1 MVFSSNLFLFL
12 FLPVFLACYYAVPFR
27 FRSALI
33 LVFSYLFYGWWRP
46 DFLLLLVGVTLLGY
60 GLTLWMESPAGR
72 PQRKAILTGGVVSCL
87 LTLGY
92 FKYANFGVASLNA
105 LLQAAGF
112 EPLGFAAVIL
122 PIGLSFYIF
131 HVISYMVDVYRGE
144 APIADHVFDFAAF
157 IAFFP
162 QLVAG
167 PVLRY
172 QPLASQFRQREHSWA
187 RFGRG
192 SSLFMA
198 GFCAKVLLADPLAPL
213 VTVGFAVHAPSLAD
227 AWLATAAYTLQL
239 FFDFSGYSTMAVG
252 LGLMVGFVIPQNFD
266 DPYTSASITEFW
278 RRWHISLS
286 TWLRE
291 YLYIPLGGNRLGRGR
306 TYVNLLLTMVLGG
319 FWHGANWTFLA
330 WGCWHGG
337 WLALERWRQEAAA
350 RGAGWP
356 TLPRFVGVAWTLLL
370 VMLGWV
376 LFRAADLPSAFRM
389 WAALFGLS
397 GPNGEPGSGSAAGPA
412 GFGLSPAL
420 AWQVTPDQLLT
431 LALAAAMVYALPWL
445 RRHEGGPLRW
455 LLLPLFL
462 WAVATLSA
470 QAYTPFLYFQ
480 F

>member
-1 MVFSSNLFLFL
+1 MVFSSNLFLFV
-12 FLPVFLACYYAVPFR
+12 FLPAFLACYYLLPFR

-33 LVFSYLFYGWWRP
+33 LAFSYVFYGWWRP

-60 GLTLWMESPAGR
+60 FLTLWMESPAAR
-72 PQRKAILTGGVVSCL
+72 EYRRALLTFGVVACL
-87 LTLGY
+87 ATLGY
-92 FKYANFGVASLNA
+92 FKYANFGVATLNS
-105 LLQAAGF
+105 LLQAAGWA
-112 EPLGFAAVIL
+112 PLGFAEVVL

-144 APIADHVFDFAAF
+144 APKADHVFDFAAF

-172 QPLASQFRQREHSWA
+172 RPLASQFREREHSWA
-187 RFGRG
+187 RFARG
-192 SSLFMA
+192 CTLFMA

-213 VTVGFAVHAPSLAD
+213 VTAGFEIAQPSMAD

-252 LGLMVGFVIPQNFD
+252 LGLMVGFEIPKNFD
-266 DPYTSASITEFW
+266 DPYRSASITEFW

-306 TYVNLLLTMVLGG
+306 TYVNLLLTMLLGG

-330 WGCWHGG
+330 WGLWHGG
-337 WLALERWRQEAAA
+337 WLALERWALER
-350 RGAGWP
+350 RGAGARP
-356 TLPRFVGVAWTLLL
+356 VLPRPLGVAWTLLL

-376 LFRAADLPSAFRM
+376 LFRSPDLHSAGRM
-389 WAALFGLS
+389 WAGLFGLS
-397 GPNGEPGSGSAAGPA
+397 GLGM
-412 GFGLSPAL
+412 SPAL
-420 AWQVTPDQLLT
+420 AWQVTQDQVLT
-431 LALAAAMVYALPWL
+431 LGCAALMVVALPGL
-445 RRHEGGPLRW
+445 RAREGGPLRW